1 MQKQPTVQDVL
12 FCDVFF
18 ILIFHVLYI
27 YAADKDEM
35 KKITKFDF
43 LNVFFFSRILNSA
56 LFVKDTQHYY
66 PGHTSEEDA
75 GHCWGKHQSLSVS
88 RAVS

>member
-1 MQKQPTVQDVL
+1 MFYSVM
-12 FCDVFF
+12 F
-18 ILIFHVLYI
+18 LYI
-27 YAADKDEM
+27 YAAYKDEM
-35 KKITKFDF
+35 KKFDF

-56 LFVKDTQHYY
+56 LFVKDARRYY